1 MSVALCPSQRHEFVR
16 AEVVLMPSDTV
27 SITVEE
33 ARKDILKKV
42 SRNISAVQK
51 PLRDIVG
58 CILAQDVASP
68 IAVPAYTNSAMD
80 GFAFKASDLRGKKEL
95 TLTVAG
101 TSYPGHPYKERIKT
115 GQCVKITTGG
125 AVPAGCDT
133 VIAFEK
139 VTDKGDTVTFDTAVV
154 RKGDN
159 LRLKGEEVTVGQ
171 TVLAKGIRINPAH
184 VAVLASL
191 GYSEA
196 MIYEPFRVGLI
207 ATGDELISPGR
218 PCPPERLY
226 NANSHF
232 LAALLRNLGVEVT
245 DFGIIRDD
253 PNAIRQA
260 ILYAKQN
267 CSLIIC
273 TGGAAASAT
282 DFTHQVVESLGK
294 ICRWTVNM
302 RPGRPMRFAV
312 VERRPL
318 FMLPGNP
325 VAAFVTFLE
334 FVRGT
339 ILYMQGQDAPDCWPH
354 SITARAGCD
363 IKKKP
368 GRAEFMR
375 AKLAINAKGV
385 LTATPLKNQG
395 SAATTV
401 LTEADGLIALPHETD
416 FVKKGEPV
424 TVHLLTLLM
433 N

>member
-16 AEVVLMPSDTV
+16 AEVVHMPSDTV

-115 GQCVKITTGG
+115 GQCVNITTGG

-171 TVLAKGIRINPAH
+171 TVLAKGIRINPRT
-184 VAVLASL
+184 LRCL
-191 GYSEA
+191 
-196 MIYEPFRVGLI
+196 
-207 ATGDELISPGR
+207 
-218 PCPPERLY
+218 PP
-226 NANSHF
+226 S
-232 LAALLRNLGVEVT
+232 
-245 DFGIIRDD
+245 GIR
-253 PNAIRQA
+253 
-260 ILYAKQN
+260 
-267 CSLIIC
+267 
-273 TGGAAASAT
+273 
-282 DFTHQVVESLGK
+282 
-294 ICRWTVNM
+294 
-302 RPGRPMRFAV
+302 
-312 VERRPL
+312 
-318 FMLPGNP
+318 
-325 VAAFVTFLE
+325 
-334 FVRGT
+334 
-339 ILYMQGQDAPDCWPH
+339 
-354 SITARAGCD
+354 
-363 IKKKP
+363 KP
-368 GRAEFMR
+368 
-375 AKLAINAKGV
+375 
-385 LTATPLKNQG
+385 
-395 SAATTV
+395 
-401 LTEADGLIALPHETD
+401 
-416 FVKKGEPV
+416 
-424 TVHLLTLLM
+424 
-433 N
+433 